1 VLEGKLLGREGKL
14 LGRKVGV
21 SVFYYYEESGCEK
34 RVVVKRQAL
43 MSTSKEAVLEN
54 NCERDGGM

>member
-34 RVVVKRQAL
+34 RVVVKR
-43 MSTSKEAVLEN
+43 
-54 NCERDGGM
+54 

>member
-1 VLEGKLLGREGKL
+1 VLEGKL